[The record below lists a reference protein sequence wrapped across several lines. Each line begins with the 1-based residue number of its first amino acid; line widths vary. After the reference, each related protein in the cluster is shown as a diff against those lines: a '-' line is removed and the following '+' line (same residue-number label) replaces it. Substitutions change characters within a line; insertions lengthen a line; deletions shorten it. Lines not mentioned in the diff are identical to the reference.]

1 MESINEMGQTV
12 QVRRGYQIQYANP
25 ITVRAGESLTV
36 GRADDDSPGWR
47 WCRAAD
53 GRQGWVPVE
62 LLSSEE
68 PDTTI
73 LKDYS
78 ARELQVVPGE
88 EVTVE
93 DVRHGWLLVRNV
105 KGDCGWIP
113 ADCV

>member
-1 MESINEMGQTV
+1 MRQTV
-12 QVRRGYQIQYANP
+12 QVRRGYQVQYADP
-25 ITVRAGESLTV
+25 ISVRAGEILTV
-36 GRADDDSPGWR
+36 GRVDNNNPGWR

-62 LLSSEE
+62 FLSNEE
-68 PDTTI
+68 PQTTI

-78 ARELQVVPGE
+78 ALELEVVPGE

-93 DVRHGWLLVRNV
+93 DARHDWLLVRNM

-113 ADCV
+113 GECF